1 MLLAIDAGNSN
12 VVIGCFEG
20 EKIVKVFRMVTD
32 SLKTEDEYAAGIKSI
47 LEFNNFDM
55 NALSGAVI
63 SCVVPPL
70 TKVFRGTARQLTG
83 EEAFVIGS
91 GIKTGLNILIDNP
104 AELAA
109 DMVSS
114 AVGALSSYPVPA
126 ITIDMGTATKIC
138 AIDANKSFLGGAIC
152 PGIEIS
158 SDALFRGAALLPR
171 VPVEA
176 PKKAISSN
184 TRECMQSGIVY
195 GAAAMIEGMIA
206 RFEEEL
212 GTSATVIATGG
223 LAPQIIPHCR
233 VDIIHD
239 PILILNGL
247 RVLYERNR

>member
-126 ITIDMGTATKIC
+126 ITIDMGTATP
-138 AIDANKSFLGGAIC
+138 IC